1 MDFDRLPRHDQTTM
15 STTMNTTL
23 TGALRP
29 AMGPARR
36 TPLARADRVPVA

>member
-1 MDFDRLPRHDQTTM
+1 MESGRFPRHNQTTM
-15 STTMNTTL
+15 TTTMTI
-23 TGALRP
+23 ALRL

>member
-15 STTMNTTL
+15 NTTL
-23 TGALRP
+23 TGALRL

>member
-1 MDFDRLPRHDQTTM
+1 MDFDRLPRHHQTTM

-23 TGALRP
+23 TGALRL